1 MRERRRWDL
10 LTPLLIALVVISI
23 LAFFVFKPFLLVFS
37 VAACVALLLAP
48 IQRRLT
54 RVFRGRKGVASMTI
68 VLVTTVVLLV
78 PVLTSVFL
86 LTQQAS
92 LFLRWVT
99 THPVVGPSQLQ
110 SFWEQLPQ
118 RYPTLEEWIAYVQ
131 AQVTPAVAGG
141 VSQLATG
148 TNALLQGVLSR
159 VTRAAIDLGLFLLM
173 LFFLLRDGGRL
184 KEELRPISPFSAEQE
199 SQIFEHLE
207 RTILGALQ
215 AVVVVPVAQGI
226 LAGIGFMIFGV
237 PSPLLWGTAVI
248 LAATVPLVGSPLGW
262 VPACVYLFLQ
272 GQLGPALGLTV
283 YCTVVVSGS
292 DNVVKPLL
300 LRGAAR
306 IHPLLGFLSIIGGV
320 LAFGVFGFLI
330 GPVILSLV
338 LSAIR
343 IYRLDILR
351 RPATDAGARASSSPV
366 QEATLSSSK
375 LAGKAACLPP
385 DRVVNCPVVAV
396 SIAFT
401 RGAGPAREGR
411 GGSGTRAA

>member
-1 MRERRRWDL
+1 
-10 LTPLLIALVVISI
+10 
-23 LAFFVFKPFLLVFS
+23 
-37 VAACVALLLAP
+37 
-48 IQRRLT
+48 
-54 RVFRGRKGVASMTI
+54 
-68 VLVTTVVLLV
+68 
-78 PVLTSVFL
+78 
-86 LTQQAS
+86 
-92 LFLRWVT
+92 
-99 THPVVGPSQLQ
+99 VVGPAELQ
-110 SFWEQLPQ
+110 SFWEQLPK

-131 AQVTPAVAGG
+131 AQVTPVLTGG
-141 VSQLATG
+141 AAQLASGANT
-148 TNALLQGVLSR
+148 LLQGVLSR

-184 KEELRPISPFSAEQE
+184 KDELRPVSPFSEKQE

-215 AVVVVPVAQGI
+215 AIVVVPVAQGI

-237 PSPLLWGTAVI
+237 PSPLLWGTVVI

-262 VPACVYLFLQ
+262 VPAVVYLAIQ
-272 GQLGPALGLTV
+272 GQLAPALGLLV
-283 YCTVVVSGS
+283 YCTVIVSGS

-351 RPATDAGARASSSPV
+351 TPDRPRSPKPATETAPPAS
-366 QEATLSSSK
+366 LSSSK
-375 LAGKAACLPP
+375 VAG
-385 DRVVNCPVVAV
+385 
-396 SIAFT
+396 
-401 RGAGPAREGR
+401 
-411 GGSGTRAA
+411 

>member
-1 MRERRRWDL
+1 MRERRRRDL
-10 LTPLLIALVVISI
+10 LTPLLLALTAILV
-23 LAFFVFKPFLLVFS
+23 LAFIVFRPFLLVAG
-37 VAACVALLLAP
+37 VAACVALLLVPA
-48 IQRRLT
+48 QRRLT
-54 RVFRGRKGVASMTI
+54 TLLGGRAGLAAVII
-68 VLVTTVVLLV
+68 VLVTTLVILV
-78 PVLTSVFL
+78 PVLTSLFL
-86 LTQQAS
+86 LTRQAA
-92 LFLRWVT
+92 LFLQWMT
-99 THPVVGPSQLQ
+99 TQPVVGPDDLALY
-110 SFWEQLPQ
+110 WKELPE

-131 AQVTPAVAGG
+131 AQVTPVLTGGAAQVA
-141 VSQLATG
+141 SRA
-148 TNALLQGVLSR
+148 NALLQGVLTR
-159 VTRAAIDLGLFLLM
+159 VGRAAVDLGLFLLM

-184 KEELRPISPFSAEQE
+184 KDELRPVSPFSEEQE
-199 SQIFEHLE
+199 KQIFEHLE

-262 VPACVYLFLQ
+262 VPAVVYLVVQ
-272 GQLGPALGLTV
+272 GQAGPALGLLV
-283 YCTVVVSGS
+283 YCTVIVSGS

-306 IHPLLGFLSIIGGV
+306 IHPLLGFLSIVGGV

-351 RPATDAGARASSSPV
+351 NPAGAAPPKAPPGGPPEAS
-366 QEATLSSSK
+366 LSHST
-375 LAGKAACLPP
+375 
-385 DRVVNCPVVAV
+385 VA
-396 SIAFT
+396 S
-401 RGAGPAREGR
+401 
-411 GGSGTRAA
+411 

>member
-1 MRERRRWDL
+1 MRERRRRDL
-10 LTPLLIALVVISI
+10 LTPLLIALAAITV
-23 LAFFVFKPFLLVFS
+23 LAFLVFKPFILVFS

-54 RVFRGRKGVASMTI
+54 RAFRGRKGLASMTI
-68 VLVTTVVLLV
+68 VVVTTLVLLV

-86 LTQQAS
+86 LTHQATV
-92 LFLRWVT
+92 FLEWVT
-99 THPVVGPSQLQ
+99 SNPVLGPADLQ

-131 AQVTPAVAGG
+131 VQVTPAFAGGVAQVAGG
-141 VSQLATG
+141 ANV
-148 TNALLQGVLSR
+148 LLQGILSR

-184 KEELRPISPFSAEQE
+184 KEELRPISPFSSEQE

-207 RTILGALQ
+207 KTIMGALQ

-262 VPACVYLFLQ
+262 VPACVYLFLH
-272 GQLGPALGLTV
+272 GQVGPAVGLAV

-320 LAFGVFGFLI
+320 LAFGIFGFLI

-351 RPATDAGARASSSPV
+351 KPAAPEPAEPPATPGPGP
-366 QEATLSSSK
+366 TLSSSK
-375 LAGKAACLPP
+375 LAG
-385 DRVVNCPVVAV
+385 
-396 SIAFT
+396 
-401 RGAGPAREGR
+401 
-411 GGSGTRAA
+411 

>member
-1 MRERRRWDL
+1 MQERRRRDF
-10 LTPLLIALVVISI
+10 LTPLLISLAVILI
-23 LAFFVFKPFLLVFS
+23 LAFFVFRPFILVFA

-48 IQRRLT
+48 VQRRLT
-54 RVFRGRKGVASMTI
+54 KALRGRKGLASMTI
-68 VLVTTVVLLV
+68 VVVTTLVLLV

-86 LTQQAS
+86 LTHQAT
-92 LFLRWVT
+92 LFLDWLT
-99 THPVVGPSQLQ
+99 THPVVGPGELQ
-110 SFWEQLPQ
+110 SVWEQLPQ
-118 RYPTLEEWIAYVQ
+118 RYPALEEWIAYVQ
-131 AQVTPAVAGG
+131 AQVTPALAGG
-141 VSQLATG
+141 VAQLAG
-148 TNALLQGVLSR
+148 GANALLQGVLSR
-159 VTRAAIDLGLFLLM
+159 VTLAAIDLGLFLLM

-184 KEELRPISPFSAEQE
+184 KDELRPISPFSGEQE
-199 SQIFEHLE
+199 TQIFDHLE
-207 RTILGALQ
+207 RTIMGALQ

-272 GQLGPALGLTV
+272 GQVGPALGLTV

-300 LRGAAR
+300 LRGMAR

-320 LAFGVFGFLI
+320 LAFGLFGFLI

-351 RPATDAGARASSSPV
+351 TPSPAARPAAVPATPPPS
-366 QEATLSSSK
+366 TLSSSK
-375 LAGKAACLPP
+375 VAG
-385 DRVVNCPVVAV
+385 
-396 SIAFT
+396 
-401 RGAGPAREGR
+401 
-411 GGSGTRAA
+411 

>member
-1 MRERRRWDL
+1 M
-10 LTPLLIALVVISI
+10 I
-23 LAFFVFKPFLLVFS
+23 
-37 VAACVALLLAP
+37 
-48 IQRRLT
+48 
-54 RVFRGRKGVASMTI
+54 I
-68 VLVTTVVLLV
+68 VSVTTVVILV
-78 PVLTSVFL
+78 PVLTSLFL
-86 LTQQAS
+86 LTRQAA
-92 LFLRWVT
+92 LFLQWVT
-99 THPVVGPSQLQ
+99 TQPVVGPDELQ

-118 RYPTLEEWIAYVQ
+118 RYPTLEEWIAYIQ
-131 AQVTPAVAGG
+131 AQVTPVLTGG
-141 VSQLATG
+141 ASQLASG
-148 TNALLQGVLSR
+148 ANSLLQGVLSR

-184 KEELRPISPFSAEQE
+184 KDELRPVSPFSEEQE

-215 AVVVVPVAQGI
+215 AIVVVPVAQGI
-226 LAGIGFMIFGV
+226 LAGLGFMIFGV
-237 PSPLLWGTAVI
+237 PSPLLWGTVVI

-262 VPACVYLFLQ
+262 VPAVVYLAIQ
-272 GQLGPALGLTV
+272 GHTGPALGLLV
-283 YCTVVVSGS
+283 YCTVIVSGS

-351 RPATDAGARASSSPV
+351 TPDRVRKPEPAP
-366 QEATLSSSK
+366 EAAPEPTPAPSLSSSK
-375 LAGKAACLPP
+375 VAG
-385 DRVVNCPVVAV
+385 
-396 SIAFT
+396 
-401 RGAGPAREGR
+401 
-411 GGSGTRAA
+411 

>member
-1 MRERRRWDL
+1 MPERRRRDL
-10 LTPLLIALVVISI
+10 LTPLLLALAVILV
-23 LAFFVFKPFLLVFS
+23 LAFFVFRPFILVFS
-37 VAACVALLLAP
+37 VAVCVALLLGP
-48 IQRRLT
+48 LQRRLSGLL
-54 RVFRGRKGVASMTI
+54 RGRTGLAAMII
-68 VLVTTVVLLV
+68 VSVTTVVILV
-78 PVLTSVFL
+78 PVLTSLFL
-86 LTQQAS
+86 LTRQAA
-92 LFLRWVT
+92 LFLQWVT
-99 THPVVGPSQLQ
+99 TQPVVGPEELQ

-118 RYPTLEEWIAYVQ
+118 RYPTLEEWIAYIQ
-131 AQVTPAVAGG
+131 AQVTPVLTGG
-141 VSQLATG
+141 ASQLASGANT
-148 TNALLQGVLSR
+148 LLQGVLSR

-173 LFFLLRDGGRL
+173 LFFLLRDGGKL
-184 KEELRPISPFSAEQE
+184 KDELRPVSPFSEEQE

-215 AVVVVPVAQGI
+215 AIVVVPVAQGI

-237 PSPLLWGTAVI
+237 PSPLLWGTVVI

-262 VPACVYLFLQ
+262 VPAVVYLAIQ
-272 GQLGPALGLTV
+272 GQVGPALGLLV
-283 YCTVVVSGS
+283 YCTVIVSGS

-351 RPATDAGARASSSPV
+351 TPEPARKPRPAAEPEPEPS
-366 QEATLSSSK
+366 LSSSK
-375 LAGKAACLPP
+375 VAG
-385 DRVVNCPVVAV
+385 
-396 SIAFT
+396 
-401 RGAGPAREGR
+401 
-411 GGSGTRAA
+411 

>member
-1 MRERRRWDL
+1 MRERRRRDL
-10 LTPLLIALVVISI
+10 LTPLLLALAAILV
-23 LAFFVFKPFLLVFS
+23 LAFIVFRPFLLVAA
-37 VAACVALLLAP
+37 VAASVALLLGP

-54 RVFRGRKGVASMTI
+54 ALLRGRAGLAAMII
-68 VLVTTVVLLV
+68 VLVTTLVILV
-78 PVLTSVFL
+78 PVLTSLFL
-86 LTQQAS
+86 LARQAA
-92 LFLRWVT
+92 LFLQWMT
-99 THPVVGPSQLQ
+99 TQPVVGPEELQ
-110 SFWEQLPQ
+110 RFWQQLPE

-131 AQVTPAVAGG
+131 AQVTPVLTGGAAQVARG
-141 VSQLATG
+141 A
-148 TNALLQGVLSR
+148 NALLQGVLTR
-159 VTRAAIDLGLFLLM
+159 VSRAAIDLGLFLLM

-184 KEELRPISPFSAEQE
+184 KEELGSVSPFSEEQE

-262 VPACVYLFLQ
+262 VPAVVYLFVQ
-272 GQLGPALGLTV
+272 GEVGPALGLLV
-283 YCTVVVSGS
+283 YCTVIVSGS

-306 IHPLLGFLSIIGGV
+306 IHPLLGFLSIVGGV

-351 RPATDAGARASSSPV
+351 SPAGIGRPQPPPVEPPKDPLSPSKVAS
-366 QEATLSSSK
+366 
-375 LAGKAACLPP
+375 
-385 DRVVNCPVVAV
+385 
-396 SIAFT
+396 
-401 RGAGPAREGR
+401 
-411 GGSGTRAA
+411 